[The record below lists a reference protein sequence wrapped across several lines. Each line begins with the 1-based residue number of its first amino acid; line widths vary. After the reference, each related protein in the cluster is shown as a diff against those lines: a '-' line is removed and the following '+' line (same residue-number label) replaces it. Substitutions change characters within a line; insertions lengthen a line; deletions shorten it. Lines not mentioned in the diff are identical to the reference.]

1 MKLTTDEF
9 AAVAAYERQ
18 LQVAVRSKY
27 LRNIGR
33 SGLAVLVPIYER
45 VSGSRQRVN
54 DNCAACILG
63 FLQRLGAIYFAD
75 KTELEQGAAHVDA
88 DADAETETA
97 DGPTRKRGRRARTD
111 D

>member
-75 KTELEQGAAHVDA
+75 KAELEQEAAHVDA
-88 DADAETETA
+88 DAEIETA